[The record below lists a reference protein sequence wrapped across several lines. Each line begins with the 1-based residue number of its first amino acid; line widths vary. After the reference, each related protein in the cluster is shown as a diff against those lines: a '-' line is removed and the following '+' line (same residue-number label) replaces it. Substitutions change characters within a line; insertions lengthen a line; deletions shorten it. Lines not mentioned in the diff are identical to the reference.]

1 MSTLKG
7 CFNFNPFKIYEFSI
21 LFRMIKTIKN
31 RPNYK
36 TPKNGGEI
44 TGGMGLILERREY

>member
-1 MSTLKG
+1 MSTLTG
-7 CFNFNPFKIYEFSI
+7 CFNPFKIQI
-21 LFRMIKTIKN
+21 LYFILNDITIKN